1 MSAGIVV
8 IVVNAASCLSVRPC
22 PSVPEKQGSCG
33 TEPSPPSCIPR
44 PHLLSPDGRRDTS
57 PKPRLGTQGLSGD
70 KGSHPFLSDDDD
82 SSETNDRSFSPSDKE
97 LCAELLFDGARIV
110 KALKNLLPIL
120 YSFFF

>member
-8 IVVNAASCLSVRPC
+8 IVVNAASCLSVRVRLSLKSKAAVGLSLP
-22 PSVPEKQGSCG
+22 
-33 TEPSPPSCIPR
+33 PPSCIPR

-120 YSFFF
+120 YSFFFK